1 MLAAVVNP
9 LTISP
14 RATIEPAPR
23 NPIPEATWAAIREG
37 VEHHVLFDQEV
48 GEAVLRNDHD
58 QTGADANQHMRSKCR
73 RPTISFRAQVRCSRA
88 TQTEEADQHIDVRH
102 FPGTPIA
109 KTVRRLVSSASTI
122 KAAALRTFLISI
134 FR

>member
-1 MLAAVVNP
+1 MAATVQMLAAVVNP

-48 GEAVLRNDHD
+48 GEALLRNDHD
-58 QTGADANQHMRSKCR
+58 QTGADANQHMRSNAGGPQYPFGLKSDAPEQR
-73 RPTISFRAQVRCSRA
+73 R
-88 TQTEEADQHIDVRH
+88 TEEAD
-102 FPGTPIA
+102 
-109 KTVRRLVSSASTI
+109 
-122 KAAALRTFLISI
+122 
-134 FR
+134 